1 MEDMHDGETSTK
13 KIMGLW
19 FSIHFRNSLDFRQ
32 NTGRPGMEEIKGQT
46 INISE
51 WLDFSFYDMVLF
63 WNEQKTDMTEDQ
75 RLLGHW
81 LGIAHRIGSNMTY
94 SILTQSG
101 RVIAR
106 LTVQHVKTTDL
117 QQPTIQTKIEEFE
130 EVIKATLSE
139 DKFVI
144 EEPGFFYMDDDD
156 DDDDQINGVILTDEE
171 YGDLIQ
177 EPTPDVDDVE
187 KYDKYLNAE
196 FVINRGDEPIRVREQ
211 VSPNR

>member
-1 MEDMHDGETSTK
+1 
-13 KIMGLW
+13 
-19 FSIHFRNSLDFRQ
+19 
-32 NTGRPGMEEIKGQT
+32 MEEIKGQT
-46 INISE
+46 IDISE
-51 WLDFSFYDMVLF
+51 WLDFSFYDLEWF